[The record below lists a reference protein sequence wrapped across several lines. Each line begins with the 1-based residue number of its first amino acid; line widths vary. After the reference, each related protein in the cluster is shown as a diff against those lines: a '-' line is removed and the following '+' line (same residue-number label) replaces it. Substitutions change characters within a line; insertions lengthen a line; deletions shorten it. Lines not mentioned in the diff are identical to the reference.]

1 METTSAIQGTPE
13 WHALRAKHFTA
24 SEAAAM
30 LGTSKYTTRSELL
43 RQKATGIVP
52 EVDAFKQALFDKGHE
67 AEADA
72 RLIIEVETGEEFY
85 PVTGTLEIDGLPL
98 LASFDGLTLDDETT
112 WEHKLFNAQLAE
124 YILTNQDVPD
134 THWPQLEQGL
144 LVSGATVCI
153 FTVSDGTTDRMAS
166 IRYRSKPERR
176 EALIAGWRQFAEDL
190 KNFKYVEEKPEVVV
204 APIEDLPALKVEITG
219 RVLSSN
225 LAQWKD
231 VVVARIQAINTD
243 LKTDEDFAIAEK
255 TVKFLDD
262 GEKRVDLVKTQAQS
276 QSADLDTLF
285 RTLDSMKAEMR
296 AKRLELEKLVK
307 ARKDAIR
314 VEIAQEAKDALAD
327 HISSLNKRTN
337 AALIEASA
345 DFAGAMKGK
354 KTVSS
359 LREAVGNELA
369 RAKTETS
376 MMADKIESN
385 LQLMAQ
391 HSEYQFLFHDSRQ
404 LLIKTNE
411 DLLAVIENRIAKHKA
426 DEAARL
432 EAETARIRAEEERKA
447 KAEAQKVIDEA
458 ARLAQAQIDAERAL
472 AAQQK
477 AEAERAQTQQQA
489 PQAVV
494 AAPEPVQQPQPITAR
509 HGTSQRETMRR
520 KIDAALD
527 AMDEASLKLV
537 QHFIERMTQQRAA
550 A

>member
-1 METTSAIQGTPE
+1 MEIIEVTQGSQE
-13 WHALRAKHFTA
+13 WLAVRAKHFTA

-30 LGTSKYTTRSELL
+30 LGTSQYTTRNELL
-43 RQKATGIVP
+43 KQKATGIVQ
-52 EVDAFKQALFDKGHE
+52 ESDAFKQALFDKGHE
-67 AEADA
+67 AEAWA
-72 RLIIEVETGEEFY
+72 RKIIEAETGEDFY
-85 PVTGTLEIDGLPL
+85 PVTGTLEIDGLKL
-98 LASFDGLTLDDETT
+98 LASFDGLTFDGGTT

-134 THWPQLEQGL
+134 SHWPQLEQGL

-153 FTVSDGTTDRMAS
+153 FTVSDGTKERMAS

-176 EALIAGWRQFAEDL
+176 EELIAGWRQFAEDL
-190 KNFKYVEEKPEVVV
+190 KNFKYAEEKPEVVA
-204 APIEDLPALKVEITG
+204 APIEDLPALTVEITG

-225 LAQWKD
+225 LAQWKG
-231 VVVARIQAINTD
+231 VVVSRIQAINTD

-262 GEKRVDLVKTQAQS
+262 GEKRVELVKEQAQS
-276 QSADLDTLF
+276 QSADIDTLF

-314 VEIAQEAKDALAD
+314 VEIAQEGKDALAA
-327 HISSLNKRTN
+327 HIAALNKRIN
-337 AALIEASA
+337 HAALIEASA

-369 RAKTETS
+369 RAKIETS
-376 MMADKIESN
+376 MLADKIEAN
-385 LQLMAQ
+385 LQTMAKY
-391 HSEYQFLFHDSRQ
+391 SEHQFLFHDSRQ
-404 LLIKTNE
+404 LLMKSNE

-426 DEAARL
+426 EEAARL
-432 EAETARIRAEEERKA
+432 EAEIARIRAEEERKA
-447 KAEAQKVIDEA
+447 KAEAQKLIDEA
-458 ARLAQAQIDAERAL
+458 ARQAQAQIDAERAK
-472 AAQQK
+472 QK
-477 AEAERAQTQQQA
+477 ADAELVAQPA
-489 PQAVV
+489 PQETTV
-494 AAPEPVQQPQPITAR
+494 APVQQPVPQQPISVR
-509 HGTSQRETMRR
+509 HGTSQRETMR
-520 KIDAALD
+520 KAIDSALD